1 MHDLLVHLY
10 LVYHIEPKVSYY
22 CNTNCSVEPPAMV
35 YKCPDC
41 EDYTPKAHYT
51 YSYPSDK
58 WIQRIIEII
67 TDTDDLCNLQIT
79 KLTNGYNVS
88 YWIDDIQQYSVDGST
103 LIECFIK
110 LLIDLSGIVPKSAVE
125 ELLSL

>member
-67 TDTDDLCNLQIT
+67 TDTDNLCHLQIK
-79 KLTNGYNVS
+79 KLNDGYAVS
-88 YWIDDIQQYSVDGST
+88 YWIDDIQQFEVESNT
-103 LIECFIK
+103 LIEC
-110 LLIDLSGIVPKSAVE
+110 LIECLICLVGVVPESAVE

>member
-1 MHDLLVHLY
+1 MRDLLTHLY

-35 YKCPDC
+35 YKCPGCD
-41 EDYTPKAHYT
+41 DYTPKVHYT
-51 YSYPSDK
+51 YSYPNDK

-67 TDTDDLCNLQIT
+67 TDTDNLCHLHIK
-79 KLTNGYNVS
+79 KLNDGYAVS
-88 YWIDDIQQYSVDGST
+88 YWIDDIQQFEVECNT
-103 LIECFIK
+103 LIEC
-110 LLIDLSGIVPKSAVE
+110 LIECLICLAGVVPESAVE